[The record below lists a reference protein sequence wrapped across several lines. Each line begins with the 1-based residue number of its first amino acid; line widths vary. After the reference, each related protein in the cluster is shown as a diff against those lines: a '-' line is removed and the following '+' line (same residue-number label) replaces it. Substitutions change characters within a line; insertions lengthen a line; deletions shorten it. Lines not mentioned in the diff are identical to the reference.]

1 MTTVASFLV
10 IGFML
15 NTASHFWQSAR
26 RYIPVIIGLGLF
38 AAGIY
43 ALYGLLRPVDPT
55 ELAQQ
60 LRDTPKSALL
70 IAVGATIVAYVSL
83 MGYDFLALKYLE
95 KPLPN
100 RVVII
105 GSFLGYAFG
114 NTIGISILSG
124 GAVRYRIYAAA
135 GLNAFDVA
143 ALSGYISVAMGIG
156 MTFVGLVALGFFPD
170 AIGAATPLSPA
181 TIQWVSILWAASMA
195 GSIVWLATRKSPF
208 RFRQFTLAM
217 PNMRIIL
224 AQLFFTAID
233 TMMAAATL
241 YVLLPDG
248 GPSFMA
254 FVGIFAAAT
263 MAGVISHV
271 PGGLGVFETVVIAAM
286 PAGVP
291 VTEIAAALLLYRM
304 IYFLLPFAVAFAL
317 VSLNEARLASKSIAR
332 LLGDAPDTLRA
343 PLRALTGVAP
353 ILVGTAVFVLGGY
366 LLLLSVLPSV
376 GLNDPF
382 DHGSFAVFLIETSVL
397 ITAFLGVALLILS
410 HGLIRRIS
418 AAYWLT
424 LIALGGGAL
433 AALLNNGDFHA
444 AVILAASC
452 LTIVPFGRSFYRQAK
467 LTDGLFSPAWFALV
481 FAFLVAAL
489 TAFFFVHAATP
500 YSAGLWLDFGA
511 DANTPRALR
520 AGLVA
525 SLTLVVFM
533 VYLSLQPTR
542 RRPANCDPAL
552 LDRAAEIAHHH
563 NQPAAFLALSG
574 DKWIHMSDARDAFI
588 MYGRRGASW
597 VALGD
602 PIGNPDSF
610 AGLAWD
616 FVEEALKANCRPVF
630 YEVGEA
636 NLPLWIEMGLSLHKV
651 GEEAIIDLSEFS
663 LSGAKFKTM
672 RAAFNKKAREGYD
685 ITLEQAPHS
694 PGLIA
699 ELEQVSTAWLGSKTG
714 REKGFSVGRFDPAYL
729 AHFPIAVV
737 RNQGRIVAF
746 ANILSPNNGDHVA
759 IDLMRYLPQDAS
771 GMIEYLFLSLI
782 HLYQEQGAKTLSL
795 GVAPLSGIQP
805 RKSSHLWNRFGA
817 LMFRHGGAF
826 YNFEGLRGFKQK
838 FQPNWHPRYVAL
850 PVGISPMM
858 AMADVALLISGGA
871 RGLVKR

>member
-1 MTTVASFLV
+1 MTTAVSIMFV
-10 IGFML
+10 GFML
-15 NTASHFWQSAR
+15 RSTSLIWQSAR
-26 RYIPVIIGLGLF
+26 RYIPVLIGLGLF
-38 AAGIY
+38 TAGIY
-43 ALYGLLRPVDPT
+43 ALYGLLRPVDPV

-60 LRDTPKSALL
+60 LRDTPVSALVM
-70 IAVGATIVAYVSL
+70 AVGATIIAYIAL
-83 MGYDFLALKYLE
+83 MGYDFMALRYLE
-95 KPLPN
+95 KPLPA
-100 RVVII
+100 RVVAL

-156 MTFVGLVALGFFPD
+156 MTFVGMVALAVFPH
-170 AIGAATPLSPA
+170 ALGTATVIPA
-181 TIQWVSILWAASMA
+181 STIQWVSILGAIAMA
-195 GSIVWLATRKSPF
+195 VSIVWLANRKTPF
-208 RFRQFTLAM
+208 VMRNIEIAM
-217 PNMRIIL
+217 PRMGIIL
-224 AQLFFTAID
+224 AQLFFTVID
-233 TMMAAATL
+233 ILMAAATL

-248 GPSFMA
+248 GPGFAA

-263 MAGVISHV
+263 LAGVISHV
-271 PGGLGVFETVVIAAM
+271 PGGLGVFEAVVIAAM
-286 PAGVP
+286 PASVP
-291 VTEIAAALLLYRM
+291 VTDIAAALLLYRM
-304 IYFLLPFAVAFAL
+304 IYFLLPFAVAFGL
-317 VSLNEARLASKSIAR
+317 VSLNEARLASRSIAQFF
-332 LLGDAPDTLRA
+332 GDVPDGLRA
-343 PLRALTGVAP
+343 PLKAMTGIAP
-353 ILVGTAVFVLGGY
+353 ILVGTAVFALGGY
-366 LLLLSVLPSV
+366 LLVLSVLPSV
-376 GLNDPF
+376 GISDPF
-382 DHGSFAVFLIETSVL
+382 DHGPFAVFLIETSVL
-397 ITAFLGVALLILS
+397 ITAFLGVSLLILS
-410 HGLIRRIS
+410 HGLVRRIS

-424 LIALGGGAL
+424 LLALGGGAL
-433 AALLNNGDFHA
+433 AAILNNGDARA
-444 AVILAASC
+444 AVILSLAC
-452 LTIVPFGRSFYRQAK
+452 LTLLPFGKSFYRQAK
-467 LTDGLFSPAWFALV
+467 LTDGIFSPAWFALV
-481 FAFLVAAL
+481 VAFLMAAL

-542 RRPANCDPAL
+542 RRRAYCDPAL
-552 LDRAAEIAHHH
+552 LQTAANIAASSA
-563 NQPAAFLALSG
+563 QPAAFLALSG
-574 DKWIHMSDARDAFI
+574 DKWIHLSEAEDAFI

-610 AGLAWD
+610 AALAWD
-616 FVEEALKANCRPVF
+616 FVEDALKANCRPVF

-651 GEEAIIDLSEFS
+651 GEEAIIDLTEFS

-672 RAAFNKKAREGYD
+672 RAAYNKKTRDGYD
-685 ITLEQAPHS
+685 ITLETAPHS

-699 ELEQVSTAWLGSKTG
+699 ELQEVSTAWLGSKTG
-714 REKGFSVGRFDPAYL
+714 REKGFSVGRFDAAYL
-729 AHFPIAVV
+729 SHFPIAVV
-737 RNQGRIVAF
+737 RKEGRVIAF
-746 ANILSPNNGDHVA
+746 ANILAPDNEQHIA

-771 GMIEYLFLSLI
+771 GMIEFLFLSLI
-782 HLYQEQGAKTLSL
+782 QIYQGRGAKTLSL

-805 RKSSHLWNRFGA
+805 RRSGHLWNRFGA

-850 PVGISPMM
+850 PVGLSPMM

-871 RGLVKR
+871 QGLVRK